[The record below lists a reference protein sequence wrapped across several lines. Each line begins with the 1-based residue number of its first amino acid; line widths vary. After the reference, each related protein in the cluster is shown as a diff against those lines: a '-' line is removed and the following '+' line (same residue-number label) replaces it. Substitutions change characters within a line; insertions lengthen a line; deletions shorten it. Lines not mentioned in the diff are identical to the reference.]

1 MIMVF
6 YAFAIFMFVST
17 LLGGYI
23 ALKNKDRLHRILG
36 FTAGVLLGVVAFDL
50 LPEIFHIAEETNTD
64 TMWPM
69 LALVAGFLGF
79 HIVEKLLLVNA
90 AHEHEYEHGHA
101 HPQMGQ
107 ISALAIIAHATID
120 GLSIGLAF
128 QVSTSVGVAVAIAVL
143 AHNFADG
150 LNTTTLML
158 RSQNSRRKAIVMLT
172 LNALAPV
179 AGLASTFFFELSEK
193 TLLGYLG
200 FFAGFLLYL
209 GAADILPEAHA
220 KHPSRLTLALTVAGA
235 AMVFLISL
243 VHIH

>member
-1 MIMVF
+1 MLL
-6 YAFAIFMFVST
+6 ST
-17 LLGGYI
+17 LLGGFI

-50 LPEIFHIAEETNTD
+50 LPEIFHIAAETKTD

-79 HIVEKLLLVNA
+79 HIIEKLFLLNQ
-90 AHEHEYEHGHA
+90 AHEGEYEHGHS

-107 ISALAIIAHATID
+107 ISAMAIILHATID

-128 QVSTSVGVAVAIAVL
+128 QVSTTVGVAVAIAVL

-158 RSQNSRRKAIVMLT
+158 RHQNSRSKAIMMLI

-179 AGLASTFFFELSEK
+179 AGLASTFFFELPEK
-193 TLLGYLG
+193 ALLGFLG
-200 FFAGFLLYL
+200 VFAGFLLYL

-220 KHPSRLTLALTVAGA
+220 KHPSRLTLVLTVAGA
-235 AMVFLISL
+235 AMIFAITQVQ
-243 VHIH
+243 IH